1 MMEGAAVRTI
11 LNPAGN
17 RSPMRD
23 LDRRLRI
30 ILAAALACWMIADS
44 ARADDPEIIDIPLP
58 NGDFSAGLTEWTTTV
73 SPPGAMPAGSVTVV
87 DGAARLGKGGAFLTG
102 ISQAFAAPEDLVALR
117 LTIAELPQFG
127 STGSFIPEALDIHL
141 TGANGFSRVASFR
154 PDASSAVNAAALPP
168 GFNLGSGVTWDGQV
182 VRIAIEDV
190 DPGELLELSAT
201 LVGASADTQA
211 SVSIDDAVMEV
222 LIKLVPDRLDG
233 CGIFRDRFEISHGVA
248 GIARCA
254 QGQLNDTGIST
265 CVGGNG
271 QGTCPVETLP
281 GQDGDHGRDALE
293 RAGQLNKLGK
303 GPAGFDYTKLDI
315 DGEALPPAADAW
327 ACVRDNY
334 SGLTWEVKVDDPS
347 NPRHHGHTF
356 TWYQPDAATNGG
368 QTGQADGGLCT
379 GSPCDLEGLVTAV
392 NDSRLCGS
400 TDWRV
405 PTRQELMSLVN
416 AGEAS
421 PAISAVYFPLTDGLF
436 WSLTPVAA
444 DPSAAWQVDFA
455 AGEVAMADKSAA
467 LKVRLVQETK

>member
-1 MMEGAAVRTI
+1 M
-11 LNPAGN
+11 
-17 RSPMRD
+17 
-23 LDRRLRI
+23 
-30 ILAAALACWMIADS
+30 
-44 ARADDPEIIDIPLP
+44 
-58 NGDFSAGLTEWTTTV
+58 
-73 SPPGAMPAGSVTVV
+73 
-87 DGAARLGKGGAFLTG
+87 
-102 ISQAFAAPEDLVALR
+102 
-117 LTIAELPQFG
+117 IAELPHFG

-182 VRIAIEDV
+182 IRIAIEDV

-211 SVSIDDAVMEV
+211 NVAIDDAVMEV
-222 LIKLVPDRLDG
+222 LIKA
-233 CGIFRDRFEISHGVA
+233 CA
-248 GIARCA
+248 GSSGWLRHFFVIASRSA
-254 QGQLNDTGIST
+254 MAWPALLAAPRASST
-265 CVGGNG
+265 I
-271 QGTCPVETLP
+271 PVYRPASAAMAREPVRSRRYPARTAIMAAT
-281 GQDGDHGRDALE
+281 HWTEKASSTSSARGR
-293 RAGQLNKLGK
+293 
-303 GPAGFDYTKLDI
+303 PGFDYTKLDI

-347 NPRHHGHTF
+347 DPRHHGHTF

-379 GSPCDLEGLVTAV
+379 GSPCDLEGLVMAV

-436 WSLTPVAA
+436 WSLDAGGGRSVRKPGKWIL
-444 DPSAAWQVDFA
+444 PPERWRWQTRA
-455 AGEVAMADKSAA
+455 P
-467 LKVRLVQETK
+467 R